1 MIAVGGR
8 AGMGGLGRVR
18 LEVWWCSLNQ
28 VGSTDPEA
36 LESAQRDAGI
46 LQIVAGE
53 RRLRKHLAVTLMHGA
68 QAVPQFAPFLGQS
81 NMDRTA
87 IVY

>member
-8 AGMGGLGRVR
+8 AGMWGLGRVC

-36 LESAQRDAGI
+36 LESAQRDACI

-81 NMDRTA
+81 NMDRTP
-87 IVY
+87 IVH